1 MQFCFVKI
9 HQTYLRGINVFPYK
23 IMNINIKYEK
33 LKNTRKE
40 IKKHIEAIETYEMAT
55 RTYVEKIS

>member
-1 MQFCFVKI
+1 
-9 HQTYLRGINVFPYK
+9 
-23 IMNINIKYEK
+23 MNINIKYEK